1 MLLVVT
7 LYLLFSTTVH
17 PWYITTLVVLGLFT
31 KFKYPVVWS
40 LMVVLSYY
48 AYGQIDFSENF
59 GLIALEYIVVIGFAL
74 SEILSQRNSSLAR
87 LQ

>member
-1 MLLVVT
+1 
-7 LYLLFSTTVH
+7 
-17 PWYITTLVVLGLFT
+17 
-31 KFKYPVVWS
+31 
-40 LMVVLSYY
+40 MVVLSYY

-74 SEILSQRNSSLAR
+74 SEILSQHNSSLAR